1 MMCPPGKAEA
11 QPRQGRHRCRNR
23 WKQFP
28 SSVRSGIVRRHNPI
42 AVASNLRLG
51 AKRGKMPPLTGRA
64 RRWPAVAI
72 KIPRRW
78 RSGSRRETGDRVEP
92 IPPKRR
98 AVPTKKPRL
107 RRSCCP
113 GRLERPKERAAGLW
127 GRCGWPAEQRVAS
140 FPPPRPRGA
149 LASFSPFLRDNARPI
164 KLQHLWY
171 ICSLQP

>member
-92 IPPKRR
+92 VPPKRR

-107 RRSCCP
+107 RRCRCP
-113 GRLERPKERAAGLW
+113 GRREQPKGRAAGAGGQRSNAQLPSFRLGQE
-127 GRCGWPAEQRVAS
+127 GR
-140 FPPPRPRGA
+140 
-149 LASFSPFLRDNARPI
+149 
-164 KLQHLWY
+164 
-171 ICSLQP
+171 